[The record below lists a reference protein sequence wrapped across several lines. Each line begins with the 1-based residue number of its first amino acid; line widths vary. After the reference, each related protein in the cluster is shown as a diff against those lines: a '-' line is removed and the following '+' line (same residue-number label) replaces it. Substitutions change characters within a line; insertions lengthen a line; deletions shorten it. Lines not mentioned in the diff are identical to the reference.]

1 MRKFLIAVTMLAAS
15 TAFAGGNHHKGN
27 SQSNN
32 WVAPLIIGTIIGSVI
47 TSSANAHPNPPVVV
61 EREIYVQPQIIHQPQ
76 SPLPMYQYIDV
87 YFPSCNCTRSVLV
100 RIN

>member
-47 TSSANAHPNPPVVV
+47 TSSANAQPNPVII
-61 EREIYVQPQIIHQPQ
+61 EREIYVQPQPQ
-76 SPLPMYQYIDV
+76 TPLPMYQYIDV